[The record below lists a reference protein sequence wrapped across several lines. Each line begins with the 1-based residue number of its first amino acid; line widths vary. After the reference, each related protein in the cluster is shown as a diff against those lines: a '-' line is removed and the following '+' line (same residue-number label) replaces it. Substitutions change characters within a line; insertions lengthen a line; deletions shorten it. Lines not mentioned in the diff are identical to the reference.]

1 MNNVLITIFT
11 PSYNRSHLLPRLYA
25 SICAQSFTD
34 FEWLIVDDGSQDDT
48 EDVVQSFVEEGR
60 LDIRYI
66 KQKNGGKHRA
76 INRGVKAAKGEL
88 FFIVDSDDLLPEHAL
103 AVISEYYKTIVDE
116 KDFGGVSGLDEYLD
130 GEIVGSGLPQSII
143 DSTSVDIRMKY
154 HVKGDLSEVFRTSV
168 MKEFPFPEIEDERFC
183 PEVLIWNRIA
193 TKYKLRYINQA
204 IYTVEYQE
212 GGLTDNIVKIR
223 MKSPVASMM
232 CYAEMSRLDI
242 PFVQKMKA
250 AINYWRFRMC
260 ALKQTEKPSLSA
272 LWSWVIPIA
281 WLIHKK
287 DATKIVNN

>member
-1 MNNVLITIFT
+1 M
-11 PSYNRSHLLPRLYA
+11 
-25 SICAQSFTD
+25 
-34 FEWLIVDDGSQDDT
+34 
-48 EDVVQSFVEEGR
+48 
-60 LDIRYI
+60 
-66 KQKNGGKHRA
+66 
-76 INRGVKAAKGEL
+76 
-88 FFIVDSDDLLPEHAL
+88 

-260 ALKQTEKPSLSA
+260 ASKQTEKPSLST